1 MNICIAGLNRRAGY
15 PVCCLYLLRS
25 VLQKRSIQKSRDGV
39 HLFCEP
45 NIHICCEHIVL
56 FLMFKYNMFK
66 FFGHSQLLEI
76 CATSKEVVLFHDN
89 AFVLL
94 RFAGSFN

>member
-1 MNICIAGLNRRAGY
+1 MQHNTI
-15 PVCCLYLLRS
+15 CCLNLLCS
-25 VLQKRSIQKSRDGV
+25 ILEKTSIQKLPDGV
-39 HLFCEP
+39 RSFCEP
-45 NIHICCEHIVL
+45 NIHICCKRIVP
-56 FLMFKYNMFK
+56 FLRNTFE

-94 RFAGSFN
+94 RFAGSCN